1 MKNLDEK
8 LKMVQIKH
16 YEQMIKR
23 SKIET
28 ECSQRESEVRIAKY
42 KAEREKLNKDT
53 DYYLVTTLII
63 LAIAAVATVVGPILV
78 VFLTRL

>member
-53 DYYLVTTLII
+53 RYYPIKLII
-63 LAIAAVATVVGPILV
+63 AAISAVSPAVGPILV
-78 VFLTRL
+78 VFLTK